1 MLKKNDDI
9 VVTVQ
14 LLPRETEFRA
24 QSLHLSSTGN
34 TARSDDV
41 CVTYVNHWCNI
52 EELMM

>member
-34 TARSDDV
+34 TARSDDFPV
-41 CVTYVNHWCNI
+41 LRMLAVGATLKN
-52 EELMM
+52 

>member
-34 TARSDDV
+34 TARSDDF
-41 CVTYVNHWCNI
+41 CVMYVNRWCNI